1 MRSGGIR
8 KELCQLSR
16 ALRARPPEPG
26 RRVSEASA
34 GGRGM
39 LTIWRARTISA
50 PAASRPI
57 ARSSCG
63 SGSGPRL
70 TEAFQGACVSVAT
83 VRPSSLSSTAATPGP
98 TTTSMG
104 QTPVVRPRSKVTNV
118 IIDELEFLFLRK
130 LSRCSL
136 GHQRDVEATG
146 REEAHEPRVVVEGS
160 EQWDHEASP
169 REEAACE
176 GRDDGRRVPATV
188 CAVREVKA
196 LQIELR
202 LPHDPVVGDE
212 HARDRSEAARITEE
226 PREDVTLRIREEA
239 PGLHRD
245 ADEARDEAA
254 RLEADVAGEQVREVV
269 RGRHDV
275 RGDIDG
281 ECRDDDREH
290 RDRDDERVRELPD
303 ELDRIP
309 DRLAEDDRARARDEN
324 AHGREREHRRGKRH
338 DLAHDLLFLAPPEA
352 REVGHVERQRGPE
365 ADHCRE
371 RRDEDG
377 EELRERAELPGL
389 SEEGP
394 DALRLP
400 DGPHEKDE
408 RDDED
413 VRRRPVLDL
422 AEEVHAPVD
431 HENVQAPEEQER
443 EPLRRRV
450 AREAGDEER
459 RPAGEDRREERVEG
473 LAADPR
479 LDAEPA
485 ARDEGA
491 HEGREVR
498 AARPVSRAREDGE
511 RDAVFLSL

>member
-8 KELCQLSR
+8 RELCQLSR
-16 ALRARPPEPG
+16 AIRARPPEPG
-26 RRVSEASA
+26 RRMSEASA

-39 LTIWRARTISA
+39 FTIRRARTISA

-70 TEAFQGACVSVAT
+70 TEAFQGACVSVTT

-98 TTTSMG
+98 TATSMG

-136 GHQRDVEATG
+136 GHQRDIEATS

-169 REEAACE
+169 REEAARE
-176 GRDDGRRVPATV
+176 GRDDGRRVPAPV
-188 CAVREVKA
+188 RAAREVKA
-196 LQIELR
+196 LQIEPR

-245 ADEARDEAA
+245 ADEGRD
-254 RLEADVAGEQVREVV
+254 V
-269 RGRHDV
+269 
-275 RGDIDG
+275 DG
-281 ECRDDDREH
+281 ESRDDDREH

-365 ADHCRE
+365 ADHRRE

-389 SEEGP
+389 REEGP

-450 AREAGDEER
+450 AREAGAEER

-473 LAADPR
+473 LAR
-479 LDAEPA
+479 SE
-485 ARDEGA
+485 E
-491 HEGREVR
+491 H
-498 AARPVSRAREDGE
+498 
-511 RDAVFLSL
+511 